1 MIRSRTFRPLRAV
14 ARARYVVPLLA
25 VTWTSCNG
33 PFDAPNQNAGTL
45 QDLTGT
51 PTRVGVLTATQGL
64 LTLTRASFGFNALT
78 LGVLGR
84 EGYSLDVSNP
94 QNIPN
99 FYTVLGNLAA
109 GVWTNTYQ
117 AFEQANLVLGAL
129 DRVIDMTAAEREGV
143 RGFAQTIK
151 ALDLLYVIRGTDSS
165 GAVLEVLSDPTAPP
179 PNIVTKGQVYARI
192 FQLLDSAQ
200 THLQNAGSTFPF
212 RLSAGF
218 AGFNTPAAFL
228 KVNRAIRAKLDV
240 ETGDYATALTDLAA
254 SFVDTTAAF
263 SLGVYHTFSTAS
275 GDAQNTLYDPTARQL
290 YAHPSYATDAQLQTN
305 GTPDNRFVTKIRAIP
320 PFTRYGFNVAWTF
333 QRYNSPSDPVP
344 IIRNEELILL
354 RAEANIGLGNTAAGI
369 ADINVVRTRAGL
381 LPPISNPYVAVGN
394 QPPALLDEF
403 LYEKRYSLVWENGD
417 RWVDLRHY
425 GKLATLPKDRPGDLI
440 FPYLRIPVNEC
451 VPRTPPPWGCQAAAG
466 F

>member
-1 MIRSRTFRPLRAV
+1 
-14 ARARYVVPLLA
+14 LLA
-25 VTWTSCNG
+25 VTLSSCNG

-45 QDLTGT
+45 QDLTAT

-64 LTLTRASFGFNALT
+64 LTLSRLSFGFNALT
-78 LGVLGR
+78 LGIFGR
-84 EGYSLDVSNP
+84 EGYNLDVSNP

-99 FYTVLGNLAA
+99 YYTVLGDLTA
-109 GVWTNTYQ
+109 GVWTNAYR
-117 AFEQANLVLGAL
+117 AFEQANLVTGAL
-129 DRVIDMTAAEREGV
+129 DRVADMTAAEREGV
-143 RGFAQTIK
+143 RGFAQTMK
-151 ALDLLYVIRGTDSS
+151 ALNLLYVIRGTDSS

-200 THLQNAGSTFPF
+200 THLQNGGSAFAF
-212 RLSAGF
+212 RLGGGF
-218 AGFNTPAAFL
+218 AGFSTPAGFL
-228 KVNRAIRAKLDV
+228 KFNRAIRAKLDV
-240 ETGDYATALTDLAA
+240 ETGDYVTALTDLAA

-263 SLGVYHTFSTAS
+263 SVGIYYTFSTTS

-290 YAHPSYATDAQLQTN
+290 YAHASYATDAQLQT
-305 GTPDNRFVTKIRAIP
+305 GGAKDNRFVTKIRAIP
-320 PFTRYGFNVAWTF
+320 AFTRYGFSVAWTF

-354 RAEANIGLGNTAAGI
+354 RAEANVGLGNTAAAI
-369 ADINVVRTRAGL
+369 ADINVVRTKSGL
-381 LPPISNPYVAVGN
+381 LPPISNPYVPVGT
-394 QPPALLDEF
+394 QPPTLLDEL

-425 GKLATLPKDRPGDLI
+425 GKLATLPKDRTGDLI

-451 VPRTPPPWGCQAAAG
+451 RPRTPAPWGCAAATG
-466 F
+466 L